1 MVTEWDLK
9 KLLKIVAVG
18 DIFHRLDVI
27 FDNQPQWQSTEGSVV
42 NHWQAVKTENKFQEL
57 QLCGLYVQ
65 RNTYN
70 AWNWREEAFEPT
82 QQSAASCRCQTAAG
96 SGGDVWFCVAQC

>member
-1 MVTEWDLK
+1 L
-9 KLLKIVAVG
+9 
-18 DIFHRLDVI
+18 
-27 FDNQPQWQSTEGSVV
+27 
-42 NHWQAVKTENKFQEL
+42 QEL
-57 QLCGLYVQ
+57 QLCGFYVQ

-96 SGGDVWFCVAQC
+96 SGGDV